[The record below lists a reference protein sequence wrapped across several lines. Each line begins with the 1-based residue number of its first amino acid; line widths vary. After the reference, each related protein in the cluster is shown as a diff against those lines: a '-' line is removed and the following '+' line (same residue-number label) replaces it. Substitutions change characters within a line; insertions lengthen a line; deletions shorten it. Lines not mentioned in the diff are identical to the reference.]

1 MHAAR
6 TAALPRIRPRIQR
19 RAADAS
25 ATALA
30 TPRTRRGK
38 ANRLGRCCCRLYYSE
53 EGQRRASIGI
63 RPFVIFELTAPNLW
77 GVSSSELVAL
87 VNAVRRQAPA
97 LVAFLMSPM
106 QGRVTRVL
114 DALVNAAAMEGQFDV
129 L

>member
-1 MHAAR
+1 MRGSAAAR
-6 TAALPRIRPRIQR
+6 AVC
-19 RAADAS
+19 
-25 ATALA
+25 
-30 TPRTRRGK
+30 TRVPP
-38 ANRLGRCCCRLYYSE
+38 NSTV
-53 EGQRRASIGI
+53 
-63 RPFVIFELTAPNLW
+63 VIFELTAPNLW

-97 LVAFLMSPM
+97 LVAFLMWPM